1 MMQNRSALRIIGIT
15 GGVGSGKTGVLNFL
29 KDNYNCRIIV
39 SDELAKDLCLK
50 GRPCYRPLIKLLGKD
65 VLDGSGEIDRKV
77 MASKIFSDD
86 SLRQGVNDI
95 IHPAVRREI
104 ERIADKERRSGK
116 IDFLF
121 IEAALLIECGYGD
134 FVDEMWYVYACE
146 SVRRERL
153 KASRG
158 YTDEKC
164 DSIMQSQLSEEEF
177 RRNSDFTIDNS
188 GEWSDTFSQ
197 IRERIG

>member
-1 MMQNRSALRIIGIT
+1 MQNRSALRIIGIT

>member
-1 MMQNRSALRIIGIT
+1 MTQNKRKLKIIGIT
-15 GGVGSGKTGVLNFL
+15 GGVGSGKTGVLDHL
-29 KDNYNCRIIV
+29 KENYNCRIIV
-39 SDELAKDLCLK
+39 SDELAKELCLK
-50 GRPCYRPLIKLLGKD
+50 GRPCFKPLVKLLGKD
-65 VLDGSGEIDRKV
+65 VMASDGEIDRRI
-77 MASKIFSDD
+77 MASKIFADD
-86 SLRQGVNDI
+86 SLRQKVNDI
-95 IHPAVRREI
+95 IHPAVRKEI
-104 ERIADKERRSGK
+104 EKIAAKEKKEGTT
-116 IDFLF
+116 DFLF

>member
-1 MMQNRSALRIIGIT
+1 MQNRSALRIIGIT

-39 SDELAKDLCLK
+39 SDELAKDLCFK